1 MRYSRIKKKPFTK
14 YAKYNIILVC
24 KVDDKMNKNKLIIE
38 NCPNFYK
45 IINFDYFEEDYFTA
59 NLIKIYRDFV
69 FLIDPSSEVE
79 ITKVKEIDKILAKYI
94 DDYIFRK
101 EMKYELLK
109 VKITKDENLLQ
120 NLINSIIGIF
130 EQFEEGKTR
139 KIYISRWI

>member
-1 MRYSRIKKKPFTK
+1 
-14 YAKYNIILVC
+14 
-24 KVDDKMNKNKLIIE
+24 MNKNKVIIE

-59 NLIKIYRDFV
+59 NLINIYHKYV
-69 FLIDPSSEVE
+69 FSIDINLE
-79 ITKVKEIDKILAKYI
+79 KDLAKIKELDRILSRYI

-109 VKITKDENLLQ
+109 VKFKKDENLLI
-120 NLINSIIGIF
+120 NLINSIIGVF